1 MKNIKF
7 KEIMKNKKVKTG
19 AMIALMVAP
28 SLVFAGADTNAEG
41 DAKDKINT
49 IGRTV
54 LNILISVVGIYL
66 TIQLIIRALKI
77 MQGEMSARELVPPI
91 AGGVVAFLAY
101 YLAKVVLNNMFS
113 INDVKF

>member
-7 KEIMKNKKVKTG
+7 KELLKNKKVKTG
-19 AMIALMVAP
+19 AMIAFMVAP
-28 SLVFAGADTNAEG
+28 SLMFANAGAAEG
-41 DAKDKINT
+41 EAKNKINT
-49 IGRTV
+49 IGKTI

-101 YLAKVVLNNMFS
+101 YIAQVILNNMF
-113 INDVKF
+113 NTQDVQF

>member
-19 AMIALMVAP
+19 AMIALMIAP
-28 SLVFAGADTNAEG
+28 SLVFANPDKAEG
-41 DAKDKINT
+41 DAKSKINT
-49 IGRTV
+49 IGRTI

-101 YLAKVVLNNMFS
+101 YIAQVVLNNMF
-113 INDVKF
+113 NAQEVNF